1 MKKIWERNSVMIL
14 SDMFGYTLALQDLQ
28 NVYSAIHLGEGNW
41 RELREWPRADTGY
54 HAW

>member
-28 NVYSAIHLGEGNW
+28 NMYSAIYLRGGQLEGI
-41 RELREWPRADTGY
+41 EGMAKG
-54 HAW
+54 